1 MLKDSFENSEKIYE
15 EMYKASLSKDNY
27 LLNDIEEKNRGIGKS
42 YNIVKLAIKEGLPIF
57 CGCQSTKQYLE
68 DLAKKEFNKE
78 VEVVSFISTEDF
90 RGCRIPEIILTEG
103 LPLSIIFEEFINKGT
118 IVIGTHRG

>member
-1 MLKDSFENSEKIYE
+1 MFKDNFENSEKIYE
-15 EMYKASLSKDNY
+15 KMYKAYLSKDSY

-42 YNIVKLAIKEGLPIF
+42 YNIVKLAIKENLPIF
-57 CGCQSTKQYLE
+57 CGCQSTKRYLE

-78 VEVVSFISTEDF
+78 VEVVSFISTEAF
-90 RGCRIPEIILTEG
+90 RGHKIPEVILTEG
-103 LPLSIIFEEFINKGT
+103 LPLSIIFDEFVDKGI